1 MKRKKQK
8 ILSLFSMSIAL
19 FFMVL
24 FLNLGSVYAATNP
37 YTVINSQTL
46 LETNTLDKLTLNYT
60 SRPTVNVSGS
70 EPYAIRDG
78 VTSDS
83 TPKREVEFT
92 NATRGK
98 TLNSVVTVK
107 FSNCGK
113 LNGKAID
120 MKLIYSDIVTKGE
133 PPLLYWTAYGK
144 SMASSNEWWYR
155 NIEHATVQIYFY
167 YANSNTPITL
177 NRAYLSLFSEDHN
190 EGASSKI
197 SSHQYLYTKTNMKY
211 VASIASR
218 YVSRTYQNIF
228 YGTGSKIGSTES
240 GTLECVS
247 FQYQNKNYIEV
258 ELYALSENGHE
269 KVDVRLSF
277 TI

>member
-1 MKRKKQK
+1 MT
-8 ILSLFSMSIAL
+8 IAL

-37 YTVINSQTL
+37 YTIINSQTL
-46 LETNTLDKLTLNYT
+46 LETNTLDNLTLNYT
-60 SRPTVNVSGS
+60 SRPTINVSGS
-70 EPYAIRDG
+70 EPYTIRDG
-78 VTSDS
+78 VTGDS

-177 NRAYLSLFSEDHN
+177 NRAYLSLFSEDPN

-197 SSHQYLYTKTNMKY
+197 SFHQYLYTKTNMKY
-211 VASIASR
+211 TASIASR

-247 FQYQNKNYIEV
+247 FQYQNTNHIEV

>member
-8 ILSLFSMSIAL
+8 ILSLFSMTIAL

-70 EPYAIRDG
+70 EPYTIRDG
-78 VTSDS
+78 ITSDS

-120 MKLIYSDIVTKGE
+120 MKLIYSDMVTKGE

-144 SMASSNEWWYR
+144 TMASSNEWWYR

-167 YANSNTPITL
+167 YANSNTQITL
-177 NRAYLSLFSEDHN
+177 NRAYLSLFSEDPN

-211 VASIASR
+211 AASIASR
-218 YVSRTYQNIF
+218 CVSRTYQNIF

-247 FQYQNKNYIEV
+247 FQYQNTNHIEV
-258 ELYALSENGHE
+258 ELYALSENAHE

>member
-1 MKRKKQK
+1 MT
-8 ILSLFSMSIAL
+8 IAL

-24 FLNLGSVYAATNP
+24 FLNLRSVDAVTNP

-60 SRPTVNVSGS
+60 SRPIVSVSGS
-70 EPYAIRDG
+70 EPYTIRDG
-78 VTSDS
+78 VTGDS

-107 FSNCGK
+107 FNNCGK
-113 LNGKAID
+113 LSGKAID

-167 YANSNTPITL
+167 YANSNMPITL
-177 NRAYLSLFSEDHN
+177 NTAYLSLFSEDPN

-211 VASIASR
+211 TASIASR

-247 FQYQNKNYIEV
+247 FQYRNTNHIEV
-258 ELYALSENGHE
+258 ELYALSENAHE
-269 KVDVRLSF
+269 KVDVRLPF